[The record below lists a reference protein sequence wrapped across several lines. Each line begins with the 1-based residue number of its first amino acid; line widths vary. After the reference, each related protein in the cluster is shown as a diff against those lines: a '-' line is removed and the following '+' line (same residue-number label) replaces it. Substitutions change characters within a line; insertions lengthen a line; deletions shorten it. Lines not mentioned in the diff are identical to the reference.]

1 MLRNLAIIFLLAA
14 SFLLSSC
21 GSEGEDTAIV
31 TYIVAVNQGSIA
43 RVTYFDSNGQEFSP
57 EIDPS
62 RRTFVVTLPVK
73 VGSFLFLS
81 AQASLS
87 GTLINISG
95 RIISNGAIVSEAGQT
110 GEDGNPGGPIV
121 EVEGFATNSGNG
133 EN

>member
-1 MLRNLAIIFLLAA
+1 M
-14 SFLLSSC
+14 
-21 GSEGEDTAIV
+21 
-31 TYIVAVNQGSIA
+31 
-43 RVTYFDSNGQEFSP
+43 
-57 EIDPS
+57 
-62 RRTFVVTLPVK
+62 
-73 VGSFLFLS
+73 GSFLFLS

>member
-21 GSEGEDTAIV
+21 GSDGEDTAIV

-62 RRTFVVTLPVK
+62 RRTFVTTLPVK
-73 VGSFLFLS
+73 NGAFLFLS
-81 AQASLS
+81 AQASLA
-87 GTLINISG
+87 GDTVDISA
-95 RIISNGAIVSEAGQT
+95 RILSNGAIISEAAQT
-110 GEDGNPGGPIV
+110 GEDGNPTGPIV
-121 EVEGFATNSGNG
+121 EVEGFARTSETG